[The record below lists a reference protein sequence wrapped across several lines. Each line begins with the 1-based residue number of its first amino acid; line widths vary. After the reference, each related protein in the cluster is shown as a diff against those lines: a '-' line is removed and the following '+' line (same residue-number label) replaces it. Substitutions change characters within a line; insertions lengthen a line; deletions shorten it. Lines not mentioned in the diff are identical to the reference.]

1 MLISL
6 NVKNLALI
14 RQSELLF
21 GRGLNI
27 ITGETGAGKSLMT
40 GSVNLALGKRADAD
54 IIRNGEKEAEVELV
68 FSVDDEKT
76 RQALNEL
83 DIPVAEDDPVI
94 LRRTIRDGRSIAKIN
109 QRTVTASVL
118 KAVSELLIDIH
129 GQHEHQSLMRV
140 AEHRKFL
147 DSYCGIVDEVAA
159 FTKLYAAL
167 VEKRAALDSLSQS
180 GAERERRVDWLKFSI
195 EEIEAAKLKP
205 GEDEELAAEE
215 AKLSSFEKLYSEIQG
230 VNALFSSEDGGIE
243 PLMKQARAASERAA
257 GLDKALSELD
267 GRVQNLYYEISDLSQ
282 SFRSYQNSLVF
293 DPARLEEV
301 QSRLDTI
308 YKLKKKYAPSA
319 SSGLQAVFEYFASS
333 KAELERLES
342 SSVNKAGLEKEIA
355 DLERKVY
362 EAAKAISAKRQ
373 AGAAKMS
380 GQVEAVLQKLGMA
393 GTKFS
398 VGIKQKE
405 GDAALQ
411 KCGPYGMDD
420 IEFLISANPG
430 SPMAS
435 LSKIASG
442 GELSRVM
449 LALKTIFAQSDKVPT
464 LIFDE
469 IDTGIGGEV
478 AVAVGEHMKNL
489 AKNRQILCITHLASI
504 AVFADNQ
511 IRIKKSVEGG
521 VMKTRAA
528 PVLGDERVAEIA
540 RMLSGD
546 QQSEESLEHARSMLN
561 KHSASQA

>member
-1 MLISL
+1 MLESL
-6 NVKNLALI
+6 KIKDFALI
-14 RQSELLF
+14 DSSSVEFSKGFTVLS
-21 GRGLNI
+21 
-27 ITGETGAGKSLMT
+27 GETGAGKSILI
-40 GSVNLALGKRADAD
+40 GALSFLLGGKAGAESIRAGCQEASVSG
-54 IIRNGEKEAEVELV
+54 V
-68 FSVDDEKT
+68 FSIPAKTAADRDLSMETEEEPLSAREWLSQRGIEDEDG
-76 RQALNEL
+76 Q
-83 DIPVAEDDPVI
+83 II
-94 LRRTIRDGRSIAKIN
+94 LRRVIRAGGKSGAWIQGTPVPRADLARFA
-109 QRTVTASVL
+109 
-118 KAVSELLIDIH
+118 EFLIDIH

-147 DSYCGIVDEVAA
+147 DSYCGIVDEVAS

-319 SSGLQAVFEYFASS
+319 SSGLQAVFEYLASS

-380 GQVEAVLQKLGMA
+380 GQVESVLEWPEQ
-393 GTKFS
+393 
-398 VGIKQKE
+398 
-405 GDAALQ
+405 
-411 KCGPYGMDD
+411 
-420 IEFLISANPG
+420 
-430 SPMAS
+430 
-435 LSKIASG
+435 
-442 GELSRVM
+442 
-449 LALKTIFAQSDKVPT
+449 
-464 LIFDE
+464 
-469 IDTGIGGEV
+469 
-478 AVAVGEHMKNL
+478 NL
-489 AKNRQILCITHLASI
+489 A
-504 AVFADNQ
+504 
-511 IRIKKSVEGG
+511 
-521 VMKTRAA
+521 
-528 PVLGDERVAEIA
+528 
-540 RMLSGD
+540 
-546 QQSEESLEHARSMLN
+546 
-561 KHSASQA
+561 SA